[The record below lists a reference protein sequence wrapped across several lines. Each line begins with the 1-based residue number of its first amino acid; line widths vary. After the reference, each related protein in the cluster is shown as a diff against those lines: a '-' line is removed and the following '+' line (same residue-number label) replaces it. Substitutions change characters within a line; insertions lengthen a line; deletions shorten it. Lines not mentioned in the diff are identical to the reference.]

1 MEKARHQDGG
11 RAGGATWLNCVP
23 GQLQREVRPVGGSE
37 GDVRLYRVGGA
48 GGRLLGGRPGRR
60 SPGCSSGGREVSAV
74 TELLH
79 EIVPET
85 APVERNR
92 SPREHRAA
100 AIAAGILY
108 ITGTVAGVLS
118 VAVIAPV
125 GDASDPLAA
134 AAEHS
139 GAVVT
144 GALLVLVMGLSL
156 AFIPIVL
163 FPVLRRVNEVL
174 ALGYLIV
181 RGAIETA
188 CYVVLAI
195 GWLLLVPVSEAMTA
209 GSGTASPAGVRVG
222 NLVLDGD
229 AANAVLALVF
239 CLGAG
244 MFYTLLYRSRIVP
257 LWISVW
263 GLGAIAFYMVA
274 DLLAMYGVFDANSP
288 GQVLMFAPMFLQEM
302 VLAVWLIARGFRPAA
317 VTTTSKLES

>member
-1 MEKARHQDGG
+1 M
-11 RAGGATWLNCVP
+11 
-23 GQLQREVRPVGGSE
+23 
-37 GDVRLYRVGGA
+37 
-48 GGRLLGGRPGRR
+48 
-60 SPGCSSGGREVSAV
+60 

-79 EIVPET
+79 ETVPET
-85 APVERNR
+85 APVERSR
-92 SPREHRAA
+92 SPREHRTAA
-100 AIAAGILY
+100 TAVGILY

-118 VAVIAPV
+118 AVVIAPV

-139 GAVVT
+139 GEVVT

-188 CYVVLAI
+188 CYVLLAI
-195 GWLLLVPVSEAMTA
+195 GWLLLVPLSEALSA
-209 GSGTASPAGVRVG
+209 GQGTSSSAGVRVG
-222 NLVLDGD
+222 NIVLDAD
-229 AANAVLALVF
+229 ATNAVLALVF

-244 MFYTLLYRSRIVP
+244 MFYTMLYRSRIVP

-263 GLGAIAFYMVA
+263 GLGAIAFYVMA

-288 GQVLMFAPMFLQEM
+288 EQVLMFAPMLAQEM
-302 VLAVWLIARGFRPAA
+302 VLAVWMIARGFRPAA
-317 VTTTSKLES
+317 SHDHLRLVRRPTVDRDTGDGTA